1 VRRGFFVYLTL
12 VLFGVFCM
20 FLKER
25 IRVDFARELSSM
37 LFYPF
42 SRAYLEIKE
51 RSEAKKKA
59 ELLSQ
64 KCAYLSLKLQHM
76 RELAAENERLRK
88 LLQFRH
94 KYSFRL
100 IPCEVVASIPHGVN
114 VNYILSKGKKQG
126 VDKEMVAIGYYG
138 LIGKIREAGT
148 HTSILQTLFDF
159 NSSIG
164 AIDQRSRVFG
174 VLRWK
179 GGDFLFFEGVPS
191 EGDVLPGDT
200 IITSGMGMVYPKG
213 IRIGEVV
220 EIERKDV
227 EIRVKVKPFE
237 NMRGL
242 EEVFILTP

>member
-1 VRRGFFVYLTL
+1 MRRGFFVYLTL
-12 VLFGVFCM
+12 VFFGISCM

-37 LFYPF
+37 IFYPF

-51 RSEAKKKA
+51 RSEAKRKA

-76 RELAAENERLRK
+76 REFAAENERLRK
-88 LLQFRH
+88 LLEFRRRH
-94 KYSFRL
+94 SFRL
-100 IPCEVVASIPHGVN
+100 IPCEVVASVPHGLN
-114 VNYILSKGKKQG
+114 VNYILSRGRKQG
-126 VDKEMVAIGYYG
+126 VEKDMVAIGYNG

-174 VLRWK
+174 ILRWK
-179 GGDFLFFEGVPS
+179 GGNFLFFEGVPS
-191 EGDVLPGDT
+191 QGDVLPGDT

-213 IRIGEVV
+213 IGIGEVV
-220 EIERKDV
+220 EIERKEV
-227 EIRVKVKPFE
+227 EMVVKVRPFE